1 MTTFVTLSMTLVFSV
16 PRFPLLKDMYI
27 INTDPRVVVRINE
40 VIQLSPSKVSAS
52 SPLIIIIVFVVLGG
66 DNAEKLEEALGG
78 DPGSAPGQ

>member
-16 PRFPLLKDMYI
+16 PRFPLLKDTYN

-40 VIQLSPSKVSAS
+40 VIQISPSKAPAS
-52 SPLIIIIVFVVLGG
+52 SPLIIVIVFVVLGG
-66 DNAEKLEEALGG
+66 DNAEKLEEALAG